1 MSDTQIFHDTL
12 LIEREFQSPVEA
24 LFQAFA
30 DPNAR
35 ARWGVP
41 SPTAVLIFD
50 ESNFE
55 IGGKDVQRC
64 GAKDDPLFLV
74 EAVYLDIK
82 PNERIVY
89 SERVSMGDATLSGA
103 LHTLEFSAT
112 KQGSALKAT
121 TQVAAMGDEEM
132 LADTRSGFGA
142 ALDNL
147 SCELGEEK

>member
-1 MSDTQIFHDTL
+1 MSEQIFHDTL
-12 LIEREFQSPVEA
+12 VIKREFPSTVAA

-55 IGGKDVQRC
+55 IGGKDLQRC
-64 GAKDDPLFLV
+64 GAKDDPQFLV

-82 PNERIVY
+82 LNERIIY
-89 SERVSMGDATLSGA
+89 SERVSMGGTTLSAA
-103 LHTLEFSAT
+103 LHTLQFSKT
-112 KQGSALKAT
+112 LQGSALKASI
-121 TQVAAMGDEEM
+121 QLAALNDAGM
-132 LADTRSGFGA
+132 LADTRNGFSR

-147 SCELGEEK
+147 SLELGELR